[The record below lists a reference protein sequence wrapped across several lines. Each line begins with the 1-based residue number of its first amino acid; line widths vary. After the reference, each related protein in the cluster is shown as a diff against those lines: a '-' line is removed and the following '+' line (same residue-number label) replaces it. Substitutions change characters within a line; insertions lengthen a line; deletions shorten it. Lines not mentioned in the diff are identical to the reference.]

1 MRISKKISSTLLHL
15 ANATRNRYESCVL
28 RALIFLGL
36 DFRPFFYPRSE
47 TLADLGRQGCAELFS
62 IERSYHNL
70 ILAESD
76 YRVRVKLYS
85 EINLKIKECKAR
97 YSKRKQF
104 GWSERLLA
112 SWLHLFKN
120 KDVLDYGCGYGMS
133 SAYIATVART
143 VCGIDSAQVCILH
156 ARAMANE
163 RELTNCTFLCCSDL
177 TINLP
182 SGSMDCAY
190 SNDFLEHLHP
200 RDALLHLKEIER
212 VLSNN
217 GCYLCYTPG
226 FSSGPHD
233 ITKAFYPQESGFPPL
248 GSHLKEYQHFE
259 LLDMGNKAGLL
270 VEFPDPSANILALFK
285 KRPNPLQLA
294 L

>member
-1 MRISKKISSTLLHL
+1 MRISKKISSALLCL

-28 RALIFLGL
+28 RALLFIGL

-85 EINLKIKECKAR
+85 EINSKIKECKAR

-190 SNDFLEHLHP
+190 SNDFFEHLHP
-200 RDALLHLKEIER
+200 GDAHLHLKEIER
-212 VLSNN
+212 VLKNN

-226 FSSGPHD
+226 FPSGPHD
-233 ITKAFYPQESGFPPL
+233 ITKAFYPQGS
-248 GSHLKEYQHFE
+248 GSHP
-259 LLDMGNKAGLL
+259 LDLTLRSINTL
-270 VEFPDPSANILALFK
+270 NC
-285 KRPNPLQLA
+285 
-294 L
+294 